1 MPEKDL
7 SIQEKDLSISLEDL
21 LITLQTYTKK
31 IDKQLIDS
39 SNLHHAHYK
48 QAQDIANWAKALTS
62 LLKTYQN
69 KETLLQTEFV
79 EAINKE
85 IATVFKNNED
95 NYHKRID
102 EGFTKHITDASDTFL
117 KTTKLL
123 NRDLGKIQTSVTSVA
138 SNLDD
143 TKDKIAELNVDAS
156 KQMLDNVKREFGRQ
170 LILTLV
176 IMVVV
181 VLALASGAAWLFIP
195 SKSEIAKRQDD
206 YQYLEKAGVAH
217 NIVKISGQDGHYAR
231 IDPKDCFEDEKS
243 SFYSQSKLCKFK

>member
-1 MPEKDL
+1 MPQNDL
-7 SIQEKDLSISLEDL
+7 SIQLEDL
-21 LITLQTYTKK
+21 LLALETYTKK

-85 IATVFKNNED
+85 IASVFKTNEN

-117 KTTKLL
+117 KKTKLL
-123 NRDLGKIQTSVTSVA
+123 NKDLVKIQTSVTSVA

-156 KQMLDNVKREFGRQ
+156 KQMLDNVKRQFGRH
-170 LILTLV
+170 LIITLSTLV
-176 IMVVV
+176 VVAFI
-181 VLALASGAAWLFIP
+181 LSLGAMWLFIP
-195 SKSEIAKRQDD
+195 SKAEISKRKDGYDSLAKAQ
-206 YQYLEKAGVAH
+206 VAH
-217 NIVKISGQDGHYAR
+217 KVIEKPNGYYAR
-231 IDPKDCFEDEKS
+231 VDPKDCIEDEKS
-243 SFYSQSKLCKFK
+243 SFYSKSVLCKFK

>member
-1 MPEKDL
+1 MPQNDL
-7 SIQEKDLSISLEDL
+7 SIPLEDL

-39 SNLHHAHYK
+39 SNLNHAHFK
-48 QAQDIANWAKALTS
+48 QAQDIANWAKELTS

-143 TKDKIAELNVDAS
+143 TKNKIAKLNADAS
-156 KQMLDNVKREFGRQ
+156 KQMLDNVKQEFGRH
-170 LILTLV
+170 LIITLVTLV
-176 IMVVV
+176 IVVC
-181 VLALASGAAWLFIP
+181 VLGAGLVWMFIP
-195 SKSEIAKRQDD
+195 SKAAISERQDSYD
-206 YQYLEKAGVAH
+206 SLAKAQVAH
-217 NIVKISGQDGHYAR
+217 KVIEKPNGYYAR
-231 IDPKDCFEDEKS
+231 VDPKDCIEDEKS
-243 SFYSQSKLCKFK
+243 SFYSKSVLCKFK

>member
-1 MPEKDL
+1 MPQNDL
-7 SIQEKDLSISLEDL
+7 SIQLEDL
-21 LITLQTYTKK
+21 LLALETYTKK

-85 IATVFKNNED
+85 IASVLKVNED

-117 KTTKLL
+117 KKTKLL
-123 NRDLGKIQTSVTSVA
+123 NKDLVKIQTSVTSVA

-156 KQMLDNVKREFGRQ
+156 KQMLDNVKREFGRH
-170 LILTLV
+170 LIITLS
-176 IMVVV
+176 ILVVV
-181 VLALASGAAWLFIP
+181 VFILSLGAMWLFIP
-195 SKSEIAKRQDD
+195 SKSEISKRQDSYD
-206 YQYLEKAGVAH
+206 SLAKARVAH
-217 NIVKISGQDGHYAR
+217 QVIEKPNGYYAR
-231 IDPKDCFEDEKS
+231 VDPKDCIEDEKS
-243 SFYSQSKLCKFK
+243 SFYSKSVLCKFK

>member
-1 MPEKDL
+1 MPQNDL
-7 SIQEKDLSISLEDL
+7 SIQLEDL
-21 LITLQTYTKK
+21 LLALETYTKK

-85 IATVFKNNED
+85 IASVLKVNED

-102 EGFTKHITDASDTFL
+102 EGFTKHITDAGDNFLEKTKQLNDDLDT
-117 KTTKLL
+117 L
-123 NRDLGKIQTSVTSVA
+123 NRSVTDVA
-138 SNLDD
+138 GSIDD
-143 TKDKIAELNVDAS
+143 ANDQITRQTVATS
-156 KQMLDNVKREFGRQ
+156 KQMLDNVKREFNRQ

-176 IMVVV
+176 VMVVV

-217 NIVKISGQDGHYAR
+217 NIVKVSGQDGHYAR

>member
-1 MPEKDL
+1 MP
-7 SIQEKDLSISLEDL
+7 QNDLSISLEDL

-39 SNLHHAHYK
+39 SNLNHAHSK
-48 QAQDIANWAKALTS
+48 QAQDIADWARQLTS

-69 KETLLQTEFV
+69 KEVLLQSDFV
-79 EAINKE
+79 SAINKE
-85 IATVFKNNED
+85 IERVFEANEES
-95 NYHKRID
+95 YHKRID
-102 EGFTKHITDASDTFL
+102 EGFTKHITDAGDEFSK
-117 KTTKLL
+117 KTKQL
-123 NRDLGKIQTSVTSVA
+123 NKDLGKIQTSVTSVA

-143 TKDKIAELNVDAS
+143 TKDKIAELNIDAS

-176 IMVVV
+176 VVVVV

-195 SKSEIAKRQDD
+195 SKSEIAERRAD

-217 NIVKISGQDGHYAR
+217 NIVKVSGQDGHYAR

-243 SFYSQSKLCKFK
+243 SFYSKSKLCKFK

>member
-1 MPEKDL
+1 MPENDL
-7 SIQEKDLSISLEDL
+7 SIQLEDL
-21 LITLQTYTKK
+21 LLALETYTKR

-39 SNLHHAHYK
+39 SNLNHAHYK

-69 KETLLQTEFV
+69 KETLLQSDFIA
-79 EAINKE
+79 AINKE
-85 IATVFKNNED
+85 IATVFKTNED
-95 NYHKRID
+95 SYHKRID
-102 EGFTKHITDASDTFL
+102 EGFTKHITDAGDEFSK
-117 KTTKLL
+117 KTKQL
-123 NRDLGKIQTSVTSVA
+123 NKDLEKIQTSVTSVA

-143 TKDKIAELNVDAS
+143 TKNKIAKLNADAS
-156 KQMLDNVKREFGRQ
+156 KQMLDNVKQEFGRQ

-176 IMVVV
+176 VMVVV

>member
-1 MPEKDL
+1 MPQNDL
-7 SIQEKDLSISLEDL
+7 SIQLEDL
-21 LITLQTYTKK
+21 LLALETYTKK

-85 IATVFKNNED
+85 IATVFKTNED

-123 NRDLGKIQTSVTSVA
+123 NKDLVKIQTSVTSVA

-143 TKDKIAELNVDAS
+143 TKDKIAELNIDAS
-156 KQMLDNVKREFGRQ
+156 KQMLDNVKREFGRH
-170 LILTLV
+170 LIITLSTLV
-176 IMVVV
+176 IVVFI
-181 VLALASGAAWLFIP
+181 LSLGAMWLFIP
-195 SKSEIAKRQDD
+195 SKAEISKRKDGYDSLAKAQ
-206 YQYLEKAGVAH
+206 VAH
-217 NIVKISGQDGHYAR
+217 KVIEKPNGYYAR
-231 IDPKDCFEDEKS
+231 VDPKDCIEDEKS
-243 SFYSQSKLCKFK
+243 SFYSKSVLCKFK

>member
-1 MPEKDL
+1 MPENDL
-7 SIQEKDLSISLEDL
+7 SIQLEDL
-21 LITLQTYTKK
+21 LLALETYTKK
-31 IDKQLIDS
+31 LDQQLGNS
-39 SNLHHAHYK
+39 SNLHHAHCK
-48 QAQDIANWAKALTS
+48 QAQEIANWAKALTS

-85 IATVFKNNED
+85 IATVFKTNED
-95 NYHKRID
+95 SYHKRID
-102 EGFTKHITDASDTFL
+102 EGFTKHITDAGDNFLEKTKQLNDDLDT
-117 KTTKLL
+117 L
-123 NRDLGKIQTSVTSVA
+123 NRSVTDVA
-138 SNLDD
+138 DSIDD
-143 TKDKIAELNVDAS
+143 ANDQITRQTVATS
-156 KQMLDNVKREFGRQ
+156 KQMLDNVKREFNRQ

-176 IMVVV
+176 VMVVV

-243 SFYSQSKLCKFK
+243 SFYIKSKLCKFK

>member
-1 MPEKDL
+1 MP
-7 SIQEKDLSISLEDL
+7 QNDLSISLEDL

-39 SNLHHAHYK
+39 SNLNHAHSK
-48 QAQDIANWAKALTS
+48 QAQDIADWARQLTS

-69 KETLLQTEFV
+69 KEVLLQSDFV
-79 EAINKE
+79 SAINKE
-85 IATVFKNNED
+85 IERVFEANEES
-95 NYHKRID
+95 YHKRID
-102 EGFTKHITDASDTFL
+102 EGFTKHVTDASDEFL
-117 KTTKLL
+117 KKTKLL
-123 NRDLGKIQTSVTSVA
+123 NKDLGKIQTSVTSVA

-143 TKDKIAELNVDAS
+143 TKDKIAELNIDAS

-176 IMVVV
+176 VVV
-181 VLALASGAAWLFIP
+181 VVVLASGAAWLFIP
-195 SKSEIAKRQDD
+195 SKSEIAERRAD

-217 NIVKISGQDGHYAR
+217 NIVKVSGQDGHYAR

-243 SFYSQSKLCKFK
+243 SFYSKSKLCKFK

>member
-7 SIQEKDLSISLEDL
+7 SIQLEDL
-21 LITLQTYTKK
+21 LLALETYTKK
-31 IDKQLIDS
+31 LDKQLIDS

-48 QAQDIANWAKALTS
+48 QAQDIANWAKELTS

-123 NRDLGKIQTSVTSVA
+123 NKDLVKIQTSVTSVA

-143 TKDKIAELNVDAS
+143 TKVKIAELNIDAS
-156 KQMLDNVKREFGRQ
+156 KQMLDNVKREFGRH
-170 LILTLV
+170 LIITLSSLV
-176 IMVVV
+176 FFVFILSWSLM
-181 VLALASGAAWLFIP
+181 WLFIP
-195 SKSEIAKRQDD
+195 SKAEISKRQDSYD
-206 YQYLEKAGVAH
+206 SLAKARVAH
-217 NIVKISGQDGHYAR
+217 QVIEKPNGYYAR
-231 IDPKDCFEDEKS
+231 VDPKDCIEDEKS
-243 SFYSQSKLCKFK
+243 SFYSKSLLCKFK

>member
-1 MPEKDL
+1 MP
-7 SIQEKDLSISLEDL
+7 QNDLSISLEDL

-39 SNLHHAHYK
+39 SNLNHAHSK
-48 QAQDIANWAKALTS
+48 QAQDIADWARQLTS

-69 KETLLQTEFV
+69 KEVLLQSDFV
-79 EAINKE
+79 SAINKE
-85 IATVFKNNED
+85 IERVFEANEES
-95 NYHKRID
+95 YHKRID
-102 EGFTKHITDASDTFL
+102 EGFTKHITDAGDEFSK
-117 KTTKLL
+117 KTKQL
-123 NRDLGKIQTSVTSVA
+123 NKDLGKIQTSVTSVA

-143 TKDKIAELNVDAS
+143 TKVKIAELNIDAS

-176 IMVVV
+176 VVVVV

-195 SKSEIAKRQDD
+195 SKSEIAERRAD

-217 NIVKISGQDGHYAR
+217 NIVKVSGQDGHYAR

-243 SFYSQSKLCKFK
+243 SFYSKSKLCKFK

>member
-1 MPEKDL
+1 MPENDL
-7 SIQEKDLSISLEDL
+7 SIQLEDL
-21 LITLQTYTKK
+21 LLALETYTKR

-39 SNLHHAHYK
+39 SNLNHAHYK

-69 KETLLQTEFV
+69 KETLLQSDFIA
-79 EAINKE
+79 AINKE
-85 IATVFKNNED
+85 IATVFKTNED
-95 NYHKRID
+95 SYHKRID
-102 EGFTKHITDASDTFL
+102 EGFTKHITDAGDEFSK
-117 KTTKLL
+117 KTKQL
-123 NRDLGKIQTSVTSVA
+123 NKDLEKIQTSVTSVA

-143 TKDKIAELNVDAS
+143 TKDQIAEQNIEAS

-176 IMVVV
+176 VMVVV

-217 NIVKISGQDGHYAR
+217 NIVKVSGQDGHYAR

-243 SFYSQSKLCKFK
+243 SFYSKSKLCKFK

>member
-1 MPEKDL
+1 MPQNDL
-7 SIQEKDLSISLEDL
+7 SIPLEDL

-39 SNLHHAHYK
+39 SNLNHAHFK
-48 QAQDIANWAKALTS
+48 QAQDIANWAKELTS

-85 IATVFKNNED
+85 IATVFKTNED

-123 NRDLGKIQTSVTSVA
+123 NKDLVKIQTSVTSVA

-143 TKDKIAELNVDAS
+143 TKDKIAELNIDAS
-156 KQMLDNVKREFGRQ
+156 KQMLDNVKQEFGRH
-170 LILTLV
+170 LIITLVTLV
-176 IMVVV
+176 IVVC
-181 VLALASGAAWLFIP
+181 VLGAGLVWMFIP
-195 SKSEIAKRQDD
+195 SKAAISERQDSYD
-206 YQYLEKAGVAH
+206 SLAKAQVAH
-217 NIVKISGQDGHYAR
+217 KVIEKPNGYYAR
-231 IDPKDCFEDEKS
+231 VDPKDCIEDEKS
-243 SFYSQSKLCKFK
+243 SFYSKSVLCKFK